1 MTEPSGAG
9 PAARG
14 TANTLVVICHPKP
27 TSLTRTAATRVLR
40 GLDRAGQPYRVL
52 DLDELDFDPVLTIE
66 EVQDH
71 LGSPD
76 SRPYL
81 AEHLDALRWCQRLIL
96 IYPTWFS
103 GQPARLKGW
112 FDRVW
117 MNEVA
122 FVLPDG
128 ANRIRGT
135 LGNINQIDVVTAHG
149 SSRRVNFI
157 QGNSGRIRV
166 NRTLRVLCGL
176 RCRTTWNAIYDID
189 NRSRAEIGAWLDR
202 VEADFSRRPGGLRR
216 PSLPWLRAGT

>member
-1 MTEPSGAG
+1 M
-9 PAARG
+9 
-14 TANTLVVICHPKP
+14 NTLVVICHPKP
-27 TSLTRTAATRVLR
+27 TSLIRAAAQRVLT

-52 DLDELDFDPVLTIE
+52 DLDQMNFDPVLTID
-66 EVQDH
+66 EVTDH
-71 LGSPD
+71 LGSPNN
-76 SRPYL
+76 RPDL
-81 AEHLDALRWCQRLIL
+81 AEHLDALRWCERLIL

-122 FVLPDG
+122 FVLPEG

-135 LGNINQIDVVTAHG
+135 LNNLNRIDVVTSHG
-149 SSRRVNFI
+149 STRRVNFV

-176 RCRTTWNAIYDID
+176 RCRTTWTAIYDVD
-189 NRSRAEIGAWLDR
+189 NTPQAEIDRWLDR
-202 VEADFSRRPGGLRR
+202 VEADFTRRPGRR
-216 PSLPWLRAGT
+216 FRLPWPPWLRAGT